1 MSRAFHS
8 VVTRKGQITIPAEIR
23 RSLGI
28 EIGDQVV
35 LVLEGE
41 QVCLARTDSVVAR
54 TAGMLKTTKPPL
66 AAEALREAAE
76 RAIADAVSEQG
87 E

>member
-1 MSRAFHS
+1 MSKKFSS

-23 RSLGI
+23 RSLGL

-54 TAGMLKTTKPPL
+54 TAGMLNSARPPL
-66 AAEALREAAE
+66 AAEALREVTE
-76 RAIADAVSEQG
+76 RAIAESVVERG